1 MPLPLDERFPGV
13 PPRVAGGVEEE
24 GGAAGPI
31 VRTAPCRVSW
41 AHGFR
46 PGVAAGVP
54 AHGVHGLGIE
64 VRDDAGLPGASDTL
78 DHRTG
83 TEALDEGRSPPE
95 RPWGMEHTGVTAS
108 ERRRGESL
116 DERLAEEVPGLR
128 VLEGDGLGGLGGSAG
143 ELIDDEVGDAR
154 AGRLVAPDESSR
166 TNTESGLF
174 ASGLGLDGAGSSA
187 EEAAM
192 HVMPGPEPY

>member
-1 MPLPLDERFPGV
+1 M
-13 PPRVAGGVEEE
+13 
-24 GGAAGPI
+24 
-31 VRTAPCRVSW
+31 
-41 AHGFR
+41 
-46 PGVAAGVP
+46 
-54 AHGVHGLGIE
+54 
-64 VRDDAGLPGASDTL
+64 
-78 DHRTG
+78 
-83 TEALDEGRSPPE
+83 
-95 RPWGMEHTGVTAS
+95 
-108 ERRRGESL
+108 
-116 DERLAEEVPGLR
+116 PGLR